1 VVTCFV
7 WVSLGWRVRQGGSD
21 AELIRCEAAE
31 FATKTAVIDASSAEL
46 GRDDCIAVSCDSA
59 EFDARTAEIDGLP
72 AECVSRSAETASKTA
87 ELMKQEKGVR
97 RQEAG
102 VRRGK
107 AGRACSVPGMGLFPL
122 SQSRKAP
129 PIGEAFAGSDL
140 QDLWGNSFYYPLL
153 SEYQIQTKNAPN
165 IFGWFGV

>member
-1 VVTCFV
+1 MVTCFV

-46 GRDDCIAVSCDSA
+46 GR
-59 EFDARTAEIDGLP
+59 DARTAEIDGLP